1 MWIFPLAAAAIA
13 LVFAVLL
20 GRQYSSRRRPFQAL
34 WAIALLLYAAAAAAV
49 FQGVLSGW
57 STSDYRV
64 YWLFGAVLNVPFLA
78 VGEAHLLVRNPV
90 ILRIVDVVLVLATVA
105 AVALVFSA
113 DVPQGALAGNLP
125 AGKTV
130 WAGQPSMRV
139 LASAY
144 SYIAFI
150 YLVAG
155 TIWSAMKLRKQPAM
169 RDRSHGT
176 LGIAIGATIVAA
188 GAAFAVKGMAEG
200 FSLTLSVGIAV
211 MFWGFLRA
219 GRPAKADQA

>member
-49 FQGVLSGW
+49 FLGVLSGW
-57 STSDYRV
+57 STADYRV

-78 VGEAHLLVRNPV
+78 AGEAHLLVRNPV

-113 DVPQGALAGNLP
+113 DVPRGALAGNLP

-155 TIWSAMKLRKQPAM
+155 TSWSAMKLRKQPAM
-169 RDRSHGT
+169 RDRFQGT